1 MENKNINTNI
11 LNDNNIIKEE
21 INNNKKI
28 LSKSQDNLR
37 NYYLIKN
44 REDYKE
50 FKNDPSNN
58 IKKPKKRRKC
68 KILEN

>member
-28 LSKSQDNLR
+28 LSKSQGNLR
-37 NYYLIKN
+37 NYNLIKN
-44 REDYKE
+44 QEDYKE
-50 FKNDPSNN
+50 FNDDTNSNN
-58 IKKPKKRRKC
+58 NKKPKKRKS